1 MSSASC
7 TLTVLAWTH
16 NTPSGAAGNASA
28 ITSATELPSHRIE
41 ITASASATAS
51 GGEPATSAPSAA
63 SGAARPEDRFHTV
76 TSRPERSRLWAMPVP
91 MMPVP
96 STATR
101 MSDLPWQQRSCH
113 GHATRAG
120 ISGTGAALD
129 QAVGARMSQK
139 TVVGIVFVAAMF
151 MSIMDATIVNV
162 ALPTIGRD
170 FEVSPT
176 AVDSISIA
184 YLVSLAVFIPAS
196 GWLGDRFGGKRVM
209 LTAIVVFTA
218 ASALCGLASSLGEL
232 VAFRILQGAAG
243 GMLAPVGMAMLYR
256 AFPPAER
263 IRAAAIL
270 TVPTTFAPALGPV
283 LGGLLVT
290 DLSWRWVFY
299 VNLPLGAAAF
309 AFGLLFL
316 EQTTQ
321 DRPGRFDLPG
331 FLLSGLG
338 LGLLMYGVSEGPNL
352 GWHQPEVLAAIAAGI
367 VLLTGM
373 VAVELRS
380 PAPMVDLRLL
390 KNRLFRS
397 GNGVMVLASVAFL
410 GTLYAISLY
419 YQDGRGLS
427 ALASGLSTAPE
438 ALGVMAG
445 AQLASR
451 VLYPGLGPRR
461 NIALGLLGVTASI
474 GLMSL
479 VGAQTS
485 LWWMRLLMFCLGFAM
500 GQVFVP
506 AQAAAFATI
515 SPEATGRAS
524 TVFNVIRQLGSA
536 IGVAVLTT
544 AVVAVGTTK
553 VVDGRVTPDLAGYH
567 VAFLVAATL
576 AAVGIVVALTIHDV
590 DAAATRIRRVGRKTG
605 QDGRPAAGLAA
616 SVPPEH

>member
-1 MSSASC
+1 
-7 TLTVLAWTH
+7 
-16 NTPSGAAGNASA
+16 
-28 ITSATELPSHRIE
+28 
-41 ITASASATAS
+41 
-51 GGEPATSAPSAA
+51 
-63 SGAARPEDRFHTV
+63 
-76 TSRPERSRLWAMPVP
+76 
-91 MMPVP
+91 
-96 STATR
+96 
-101 MSDLPWQQRSCH
+101 
-113 GHATRAG
+113 
-120 ISGTGAALD
+120 
-129 QAVGARMSQK
+129 MSQK
-139 TVVGIVFVAAMF
+139 VVVGVVFVAAMF

-170 FEVSPT
+170 FNVSPT

-196 GWLGDRFGGKRVM
+196 GWLGDRLGGKRVM
-209 LTAIVVFTA
+209 LGAIALFTA
-218 ASALCGLASSLGEL
+218 ASALCGLASSLDEL
-232 VAFRILQGAAG
+232 VAFRILQGAGG

-256 AFPPAER
+256 TFPPAER

-270 TVPTTFAPALGPV
+270 TVPTTLAPALGPV

-316 EQTTQ
+316 HQPAQ

-352 GWHQPEVLAAIAAGI
+352 GWDHPDVLATIAAGI
-367 VLLTGM
+367 VLLAAM

-427 ALASGLSTAPE
+427 ALGSGLSTAPE
-438 ALGVMAG
+438 ALGVMGG

-451 VLYPGLGPRR
+451 VLYPRLGPRR
-461 NIALGLLGVTASI
+461 HITIGLTGTAASI
-474 GLMSL
+474 GLL
-479 VGAQTS
+479 TLLGPGTS
-485 LWWMRLLMFCLGFAM
+485 LWWARLLMLTLGLSMA
-500 GQVFVP
+500 QVFVP
-506 AQAAAFATI
+506 VQAASFATI
-515 SPEATGRAS
+515 TPAATGRAS
-524 TVFNVIRQLGSA
+524 TMFNAVRQLGGA
-536 IGVAVLTT
+536 VGVAVLTT
-544 AVVAVGTTK
+544 VIVLVGPVQLVAGHEVANLTAY
-553 VVDGRVTPDLAGYH
+553 R
-567 VAFLVAATL
+567 VAFGVAAAIALCGVACSLSIRDADAAGTIPARRGQREL
-576 AAVGIVVALTIHDV
+576 AAAAEPR
-590 DAAATRIRRVGRKTG
+590 AAA
-605 QDGRPAAGLAA
+605 
-616 SVPPEH
+616 